1 MKKLLLISLAS
12 IALIFATSCGSDAD
26 AKAICDKCGDEKG
39 TENCC
44 KADAEKCEKCEKNK
58 GSPGCCKE

>member
-1 MKKLLLISLAS
+1 MKKILLISLTS
-12 IALIFATSCGSDAD
+12 IALIFATSCSSDAD
-26 AKAICDKCGDEKG
+26 AAICGNCGDEKG

-44 KADAEKCEKCEKNK
+44 KADAEKCEKCDKNK

>member
-26 AKAICDKCGDEKG
+26 AAICGNCGDEKG
-39 TENCC
+39 TKNCC
-44 KADAEKCEKCEKNK
+44 KADAEKCEKCDKNK